1 MATTRISREE
11 LTQKVLA
18 AVRQHPGCEGVKE
31 VSITPVEI
39 LEQGPTWN
47 VNVIDNG
54 EAKIQ
59 AVHNALRQVHELL
72 VARY

>member
-1 MATTRISREE
+1 
-11 LTQKVLA
+11 
-18 AVRQHPGCEGVKE
+18 VKE
-31 VSITPVEI
+31 VSVTPVNI
-39 LEQGPTWN
+39 LDQGPTWN